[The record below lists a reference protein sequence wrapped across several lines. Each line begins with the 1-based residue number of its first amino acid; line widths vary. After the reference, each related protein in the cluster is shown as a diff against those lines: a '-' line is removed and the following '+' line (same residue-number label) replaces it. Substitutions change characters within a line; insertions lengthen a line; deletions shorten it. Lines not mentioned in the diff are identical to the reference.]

1 MSGYIKKMGL
11 MVGVSTLALGM
22 FAAAPATA
30 FDDVDWTWTAT
41 VTEIVTKDV
50 DIDIVIEPTGMVML
64 EDLQIQIGD
73 VTATSTVNGIYNN
86 QPEGGDGGGGEN
98 GPIIVDLGTLSFTGN
113 YDQPAGNVTGT
124 ATAPD
129 LPEEEFLAGTV
140 NNGSPFGITMNF
152 DLGTIE
158 VEVPDDPDGEP
169 GAPLD
174 ALTELPEVISTA
186 TAVGN
191 NTTIETDAA
200 VQLHEAQVL
209 VGSIEYPTDGED
221 GGLDQGLDVLGLGV
235 TPATVSATSTVY
247 DILNASVDSS
257 ATAVGNNLA
266 VAIEAEGPDRLL
278 IADVI
283 QLSVADVTATST
295 VYDVSLNNYINL
307 GVLDRPI
314 VSSVATAVG
323 NNKSIS
329 VNAPD
334 VDVDTGGGTA
344 P

>member
-50 DIDIVIEPTGMVML
+50 NIDIDIAPTGMVML

-73 VTATSTVNGIYNN
+73 VTATSTVTGVHNI
-86 QPEGGDGGGGEN
+86 QPTEGGSAGGTQ
-98 GPIIVDLGTLSFTGN
+98 IVDLGTLSFTGN

-129 LPEEEFLAGTV
+129 LPEEQFLAGTV

-152 DLGTIE
+152 DLGEIE
-158 VEVPDDPDGEP
+158 VTSEP
-169 GAPLD
+169 GEAGLPLD
-174 ALTELPEVISTA
+174 ALTELPEVVSSA
-186 TAVGN
+186 TAVAN
-191 NTTIETDAA
+191 NTTITADTA
-200 VQLHEAQVL
+200 VQLHEQQVV
-209 VGSIEYPTDGED
+209 VGLDTTFGED
-221 GGLDQGLDVLGLGV
+221 GEPSLDDLTL
-235 TPATVSATSTVY
+235 AEVSATSTVS
-247 DILNASVDSS
+247 DILNASVDSL
-257 ATAVGNNLA
+257 ATAVGNNLSVEIA
-266 VAIEAEGPDRLL
+266 AAGPDRLFM
-278 IADVI
+278 ADVI
-283 QLSVADVTATST
+283 QLSAANITATS
-295 VYDVSLNNYINL
+295 DVSDVEVSNYLNL
-307 GVLDRPI
+307 GMLDRPM

-329 VNAPD
+329 VNAPS
-334 VDVDTGGGTA
+334 VDVGTA

>member
-1 MSGYIKKMGL
+1 MNGYIKKTGL

-22 FAAAPATA
+22 FAFAPANA
-30 FDDVDWTWTAT
+30 FDEVDWTWTAT
-41 VTEIVTKDV
+41 VDETVTKTV
-50 DIDIVIEPTGMVML
+50 DINIDIEPTGLVML

-73 VTATSTVNGIYNN
+73 VIATSTVHGIYNN
-86 QPEGGDGGGGEN
+86 QPEGGGGGGGEN
-98 GPIIVDLGTLSFTGN
+98 EPIIVDLGTLSFTGN

-129 LPEEEFLAGTV
+129 IPEEQFLAGTV

-174 ALTELPEVISTA
+174 ALTELPEVISAA

-191 NTTIETDAA
+191 NTTIETDTA
-200 VQLHEAQVL
+200 VELHEAQIL
-209 VGSIEYPTDGED
+209 VGDVEFPAGED
-221 GGLDQGLDVLGLGV
+221 TGLTQGLDVLGWSV

-266 VAIEAEGPDRLL
+266 IDIEAEGPDRLL
-278 IADVI
+278 MADVTQI
-283 QLSVADVTATST
+283 SVANVTATST

-307 GVLDRPI
+307 GALDRPI

-329 VNAPD
+329 VSAP
-334 VDVDTGGGTA
+334 DVDTGGDDGGE
-344 P
+344 

>member
-1 MSGYIKKMGL
+1 MNAYIKKMGL
-11 MVGVSTLALGM
+11 MAGVSTLALGM
-22 FAAAPATA
+22 FAFAPASA
-30 FDDVDWTWTAT
+30 FEEVNWTWDAT
-41 VTEIVTKDV
+41 VTETVIKDV
-50 DIDIVIEPTGMVML
+50 NINIDIAPTGLVML

-73 VTATSTVNGIYNN
+73 VIATSTVYGIDNN
-86 QPEGGDGGGGEN
+86 QPEGGDGGGGGPNE
-98 GPIIVDLGTLSFTGN
+98 PIIVDLGTLSFTGN

-129 LPEEEFLAGTV
+129 IPEEQFLAGTV

-158 VEVPDDPDGEP
+158 VEVPDDPEGEP

-174 ALTELPEVISTA
+174 ALTELPEVISAA

-191 NTTIETDAA
+191 NTTIETDTA
-200 VQLHEAQVL
+200 VELHEAQVL
-209 VGSIEYPTDGED
+209 VGDVEFPAGED
-221 GGLDQGLDVLGLGV
+221 TDLTQGLDVLGWSV

-247 DILNASVDSS
+247 DILNASVDST

-266 VAIEAEGPDRLL
+266 IDIEAEGPDRLL
-278 IADVI
+278 MADVTQI
-283 QLSVADVTATST
+283 SVANVTATST

-307 GVLDRPI
+307 GALDRPI

-329 VNAPD
+329 VSAPD
-334 VDVDTGGGTA
+334 IDDPGDNGGE
-344 P
+344 

>member
-1 MSGYIKKMGL
+1 MNGYIKKMGL

-50 DIDIVIEPTGMVML
+50 NIDIDIAPTGMVML

-73 VTATSTVNGIYNN
+73 VTATSTVFGIDNN
-86 QPEGGDGGGGEN
+86 QPAGEDGGGGD
-98 GPIIVDLGTLSFTGN
+98 GTVLVDLGSLSFTGN
-113 YDQPAGNVTGT
+113 YDPTSGDVTGT

-129 LPEEEFLAGTV
+129 IPEEQFLTGTV
-140 NNGSPFGITMNF
+140 NPDDPYGITMNF
-152 DLGTIE
+152 DLGTLE
-158 VEVPDDPDGEP
+158 VEVPDDPGAAGE
-169 GAPLD
+169 PLD

-221 GGLDQGLDVLGLGV
+221 ALDQGIDVLGLGV

-278 IADVI
+278 MADVI

-329 VNAPD
+329 VSAPD
-334 VDVDTGGGTA
+334 VDVDTGGGTE